1 MIFLTPPSMKLSKNT
16 KFMFHY
22 SYIQIQEILVRLN
35 AILQDILFSFCSI
48 TELKDQTKVISIS
61 GFPYKTDFFYILFH
75 LFITLSQSHFCQGVV
90 NFWFLWA
97 FHIHDGLCSVASV
110 LSDSVMLW
118 TIACQAPLSMGFSWQ
133 EYWSRLPCPPPEDH
147 PDPGIEPMS
156 LMYPVLA
163 GKFFTSSAIWV

>member
-75 LFITLSQSHFCQGVV
+75 LFITLS
-90 NFWFLWA
+90 
-97 FHIHDGLCSVASV
+97 
-110 LSDSVMLW
+110 
-118 TIACQAPLSMGFSWQ
+118 
-133 EYWSRLPCPPPEDH
+133 
-147 PDPGIEPMS
+147 
-156 LMYPVLA
+156 
-163 GKFFTSSAIWV
+163 